1 MVRVSGI
8 YQIQSKIHPER
19 VYIGSAVNT
28 QRRRVEHLKD
38 LRKGVHVNIK
48 LQNHFNKYGEQDFQ
62 FSLILECAKDFL
74 IQREQYYID
83 TLNPWFNICKIAGSM
98 LGFKFS
104 DESKHIMSKIKIG
117 KPSGRKGVKFS
128 EDHKRNIGKAKI
140 GCIPWSKG
148 RNFSGEHRQHLSNA
162 HIGIKQSNESKLKK
176 SIALRVPVL
185 QYDLQNNFIRKWDG
199 AITAS
204 IELSINQGHIS
215 SCRNGGRK
223 TAGGFIWRYESDKTV
238 L

>member
-1 MVRVSGI
+1 MAKISGI
-8 YQIQSKIHPER
+8 YQIQSKMHPDR
-19 VYIGSAVNT
+19 IYIGSAVGLY
-28 QRRRVEHLKD
+28 QRWWVHLCNLKAN
-38 LRKGVHVNIK
+38 KHKNKK
-48 LQNHFNKYGEQDFQ
+48 LQNHFNKYGEQDLQ
-62 FSLILECAKDFL
+62 FIVLEECAKDFL

-204 IELSINQGHIS
+204 IELSINQSHIS